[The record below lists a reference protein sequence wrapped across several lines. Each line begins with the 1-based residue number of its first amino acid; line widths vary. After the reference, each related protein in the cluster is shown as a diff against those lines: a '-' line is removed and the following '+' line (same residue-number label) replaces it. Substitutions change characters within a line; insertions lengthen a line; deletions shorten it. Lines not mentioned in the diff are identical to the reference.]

1 MQVLAAK
8 SLGDFLDQSA
18 WAGIG
23 LVVAL
28 LILAW
33 VAYRLRAWY
42 GEDEDRTAADHELLT
57 SLRDLHREGAVSEDE
72 YRSIKGRLTGRM
84 DD

>member
-1 MQVLAAK
+1 MQVVAAR
-8 SLGDFLDQSA
+8 SLEEFVDQSF

-28 LILAW
+28 LALAW
-33 VAYRLRAWY
+33 IAHRLRAWY
-42 GEDEDRTAADHELLT
+42 GEDEDRTAANHELL
-57 SLRDLHREGAVSEDE
+57 SRLLELRREGDVSEDE
-72 YRSIKGRLTGRM
+72 YRSIKGRLKGRM